1 MVTDALLLSKYT
13 DMVLYMVRQRYT
25 YKKQVSIV
33 QSLIND
39 RRFKKIDIIFNDV
52 KDIPGY
58 GYNYGY
64 GYRNK
69 HSYKYYEE
77 EQRSFFQ
84 RLFGKKKRSTV

>member
-1 MVTDALLLSKYT
+1 MGADDYITKPFDEIELLSA
-13 DMVLYMVRQRYT
+13 VEA
-25 YKKQVSIV
+25 
-33 QSLIND
+33 
-39 RRFKKIDIIFNDV
+39 RFKKIDIIFNDV

-77 EQRSFFQ
+77 DHRSFFQ
-84 RLFGKKKRSTV
+84 RLFGRKRRNAI